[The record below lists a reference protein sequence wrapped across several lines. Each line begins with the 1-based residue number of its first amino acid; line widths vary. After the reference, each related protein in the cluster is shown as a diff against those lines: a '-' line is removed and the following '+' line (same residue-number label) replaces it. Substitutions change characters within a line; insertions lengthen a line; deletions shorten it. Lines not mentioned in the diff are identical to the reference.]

1 MKHQSWNEIPLE
13 TLSDTISRKLFTGE
27 RMMIAQVFIK
37 KGGVVPT
44 HQHDN
49 EQLSYILEGALEFEL
64 EGKTLVLKAGE
75 ILFIP
80 SNVPHKA
87 IALEDTVDVDVFSPP
102 RQDWLTGQDAYLRG
116 K

>member
-44 HQHDN
+44 HHHDN

-64 EGKTLVLKAGE
+64 DGKTLLLRAGE
-75 ILFIP
+75 VLFIP

-87 IALEDTVDVDVFSPP
+87 TALEDTVDVDVFSPP